1 MKISNLAMNLRG
13 PWMITPDMAATMA
26 PVLKGILSGYL
37 TEFEKSAEPRKVSC
51 SELMEASGSQPG
63 SFTGKSIFVTALS
76 GTLLKY
82 DSCGAPGTTTIARQL
97 LEADADPDVIGHI
110 IMAESGGGAS
120 NAVPEIA
127 EAIQAC
133 KKPVV
138 AWIDGIAAS
147 ACIYAVSYCD
157 RILAHRED
165 DIVGSVGTLIEI
177 SDMPMYHRDP
187 NSGMITA
194 RIYADAAVDKNAA
207 FEKALEGQFN
217 IIKEER
223 LNPINEK
230 FRADM
235 QANRPNLTEE
245 HLTGKVFP
253 AKAAIGTFIDAIGT
267 MGDAAAAVMELAEQK
282 NPQQTNS
289 QNSMKEKFPLL
300 LAIAALAELQF
311 AQDGSATLQ
320 APQFEALEE
329 ALKNGNGLQG
339 TIDELRQQLA
349 DAQAAQTERDNT
361 IAARDARI
369 TELEASLEAAIA
381 RAENPN
387 PEEVQVHH
395 EGEGEQGAKPSTT
408 FEEALAA
415 CKDFNEKHNI

>member
-26 PVLKGILSGYL
+26 PVLKGVLSGYI

-51 SELMEASGSQPG
+51 SELMEAAGSQAG
-63 SFTGKSIFVTALS
+63 SFSGKSIFVTALS

-133 KKPVV
+133 QKPVV

-177 SDMPMYHRDP
+177 SDMPKYHRDP

-207 FEKALEGQFN
+207 FEKALEGQFD
-217 IIKEER
+217 II
-223 LNPINEK
+223 INEK

-267 MGDAAAAVMELAEQK
+267 MGDAAAAVMELAEQR
-282 NPQQTNS
+282 NPQKTNS

-300 LAIAALAELQF
+300 LAIAALANLVF
-311 AQDGSATLQ
+311 AEDGSATLQ
-320 APQFEALEE
+320 ASQFEALEE
-329 ALKNGNGLQG
+329 ALKNGNGLQA

-387 PEEVQVHH
+387 PDDLQVHH

-415 CKDFNEKHNI
+415 CNDFNNKHNI

>member
-1 MKISNLAMNLRG
+1 
-13 PWMITPDMAATMA
+13 
-26 PVLKGILSGYL
+26 
-37 TEFEKSAEPRKVSC
+37 
-51 SELMEASGSQPG
+51 
-63 SFTGKSIFVTALS
+63 
-76 GTLLKY
+76 
-82 DSCGAPGTTTIARQL
+82 
-97 LEADADPDVIGHI
+97 
-110 IMAESGGGAS
+110 
-120 NAVPEIA
+120 
-127 EAIQAC
+127 
-133 KKPVV
+133 
-138 AWIDGIAAS
+138 
-147 ACIYAVSYCD
+147 
-157 RILAHRED
+157 
-165 DIVGSVGTLIEI
+165 
-177 SDMPMYHRDP
+177 
-187 NSGMITA
+187 MITA

-267 MGDAAAAVMELAEQK
+267 MEDAAAAVMELAEQK

-415 CKDFNEKHNI
+415 CKDFNDKHNI

>member
-26 PVLKGILSGYL
+26 PVLKGVLSGYL

-253 AKAAIGTFIDAIGT
+253 AKDAIGTFIDAIGT
-267 MGDAAAAVMELAEQK
+267 MGDAAAAVMKLAEQK

-289 QNSMKEKFPLL
+289 QKSMKEKFPLL

>member
-26 PVLKGILSGYL
+26 PVLKGVLSGYL

-110 IMAESGGGAS
+110 IMAESSGGAS

-267 MGDAAAAVMELAEQK
+267 MGDAAAAVMELAEQR
-282 NPQQTNS
+282 NPQNTNL

-415 CKDFNEKHNI
+415 CKYFNEKHNI

>member
-26 PVLKGILSGYL
+26 PVLKGVLSGYL
-37 TEFEKSAEPRKVSC
+37 TEFENSAEPRKVPY
-51 SELMEASGSQPG
+51 SELMKASGSQPG

-82 DSCGAPGTTTIARQL
+82 DSCGAPGTTTIAKQL

-127 EAIQAC
+127 EAIQDC

-165 DIVGSVGTLIEI
+165 DIVGSVGALIEI
-177 SDMPMYHRDP
+177 SDMPLYHRNP
-187 NSGMITA
+187 NTGMITA

-282 NPQQTNS
+282 NQQKTNS
-289 QNSMKEKFPLL
+289 QNSMKNKFPLL
-300 LAIAALAELQF
+300 LAIAALADIVF
-311 AQDGSATLQ
+311 AEDGSATLQ
-320 APQFEALEE
+320 ASQFEALEE
-329 ALKNGNGLQG
+329 ALNNGNGLQG

-349 DAQAAQTERDNT
+349 DAQAAKTQSDNT

-381 RAENPN
+381 RAENPD
-387 PEEVQVHH
+387 PEGVQVHH
-395 EGEGEQGAKPSTT
+395 EGEGEQGAKPAKT
-408 FEEALAA
+408 FEEALKA
-415 CKDFNEKHNI
+415 CNDFNANHKL